1 MSLEAGLTLFAVV
14 VALFLG
20 VRSIRETRNIQRRE
34 FRHRLLT
41 EITEWAIKVASWR
54 SENRTVLR
62 EMAHV
67 KEGDVRVGLRLFFA
81 HLAEV
86 QDFFAAITGLNTYIY
101 KTSLKFQQG
110 LPEDIQKL
118 INDLKFFTD
127 FLEAWKIRLF
137 TDMTSGKA
145 DIDIKQDDVN
155 KTDELAKQCT
165 KSAGVV
171 LDKVADIKAKEIG

>member
-41 EITEWAIKVASWR
+41 EITEWAIKVVSWR
-54 SENRTVLR
+54 SDNREVIT
-62 EMAHV
+62 EMAGIE
-67 KEGDVRVGLRLFFA
+67 EGKVRSSLRLFHA
-81 HLAEV
+81 NIAEV
-86 QDFFAAITGLNTYIY
+86 QSFFTAITGLNTYIY

-118 INDLKFFTD
+118 INDLKIFTD
-127 FLEAWKIRLF
+127 FQEVWRDKLF
-137 TDMTSGKA
+137 KDLLSGKA
-145 DIDIKQDDVN
+145 DIRIEKDDLDKV
-155 KTDELAKQCT
+155 DGLAKQAT
-165 KSAGVV
+165 DSAGVV
-171 LDKVADIKAKEIG
+171 LEKIAVIKAKEIG